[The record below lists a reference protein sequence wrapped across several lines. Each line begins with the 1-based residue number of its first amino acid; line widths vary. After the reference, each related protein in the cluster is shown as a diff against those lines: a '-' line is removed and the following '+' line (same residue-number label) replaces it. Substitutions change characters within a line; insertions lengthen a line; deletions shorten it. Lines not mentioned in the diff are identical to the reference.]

1 MTRIDG
7 ALPHH
12 LAHHCIVVEEHLH
25 LIVEAVP
32 DVVYALA
39 YYSAQLGLD
48 AFGRPKLMLAYTY
61 QCLLREVCKVRIIAL
76 RMVSVLFYLNV
87 RAHRDQK
94 PQGADHVGEPRDRR
108 QCHCEIHLVVGKTR
122 VQVRHDPG

>member
-1 MTRIDG
+1 MLFAAFIIHFQIHHVHLVLIEPRHEEDYVLRDVTRIDG

-39 YYSAQLGLD
+39 DDSAQLGLD
-48 AFGRPKLMLAYTY
+48 AFGRPKLVLAYTY
-61 QCLLREVCKVRIIAL
+61 QCLLREV
-76 RMVSVLFYLNV
+76 
-87 RAHRDQK
+87 
-94 PQGADHVGEPRDRR
+94 
-108 QCHCEIHLVVGKTR
+108 
-122 VQVRHDPG
+122 